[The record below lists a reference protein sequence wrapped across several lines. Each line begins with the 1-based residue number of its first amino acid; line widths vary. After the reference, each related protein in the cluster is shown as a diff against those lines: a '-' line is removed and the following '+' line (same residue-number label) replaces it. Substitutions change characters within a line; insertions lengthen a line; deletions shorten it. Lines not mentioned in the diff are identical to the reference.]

1 MWLVAVEERIGKLFS
16 LFDYLKIRPC
26 CNLSNSLIFIVERY
40 PIAWGDHNL
49 LMSSTFDGHLGC
61 FKFGVIILNL

>member
-1 MWLVAVEERIGKLFS
+1 MAVEEGVGKLFS

-26 CNLSNSLIFIVERY
+26 CNLNNSLIFIVERY

-49 LMSSTFDGHLGC
+49 FMLSTFDGHLGC
-61 FKFGVIILNL
+61 FEFEIIIINL